1 MTTYEQQA
9 QEFLEKCNARMEIE
23 FVGRMR
29 NDNWEDKELRNRYEV
44 TLATPN
50 GSMTFPFWDSLM
62 NTHNKEVLSTY
73 SILACLEK
81 YDVGTIDDFVH
92 EFGYEVRKWSDVK
105 RIENI
110 YNAVVKEYKNL
121 CRIFTPEQMDMLRE
135 IY

>member
-9 QEFLEKCNARMEIE
+9 QEFLEKCNARMEIG
-23 FVGRMR
+23 FIGCMK
-29 NDNWEDKELRNRYEV
+29 NDKWEDKESRNRYEV
-44 TLATPN
+44 TLSTPN

-62 NTHNKEVLSTY
+62 NTHNKEVPSAY

-81 YDVGTIDDFVH
+81 YDVGTIDDFVY

-105 RIENI
+105 RIESI

-121 CRIFTPEQMDMLRE
+121 CRIFTPEQMNMLRE